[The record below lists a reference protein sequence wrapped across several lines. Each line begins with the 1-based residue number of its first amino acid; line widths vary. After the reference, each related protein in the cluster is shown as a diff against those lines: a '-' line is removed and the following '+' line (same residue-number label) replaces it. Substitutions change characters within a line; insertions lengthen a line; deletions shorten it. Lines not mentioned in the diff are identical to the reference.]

1 MGLDGID
8 PNFTMDLCP
17 DDLDRVIPVME
28 GAFARVPAM
37 AEVGVRSVV
46 NGPITYTPDGVPLV
60 GKNPGYPA
68 MPIVSLACAQ
78 DWAKVAVMAGCWHK

>member
-1 MGLDGID
+1 
-8 PNFTMDLCP
+8 
-17 DDLDRVIPVME
+17 ME

-60 GKNPGYPA
+60 GKSRVSA